1 VAKAIR
7 IVGSAASGILFVG
20 VTEGSS
26 VAGAVV
32 DTTGLLEAVCVGNG
46 VEEGSLAETIAGVA
60 DIAVTGFCA
69 VGGLEFA
76 VEGLHAAN
84 IINPKDA
91 IT

>member
-1 VAKAIR
+1 
-7 IVGSAASGILFVG
+7 
-20 VTEGSS
+20 
-26 VAGAVV
+26 
-32 DTTGLLEAVCVGNG
+32 
-46 VEEGSLAETIAGVA
+46 LAETIAGVA